1 MTRFEN
7 FGVFVREKIWLENN
21 LSILAQVIFEPNIF
35 PYKYSNILEPSHSS
49 YLPACED
56 GMECSETSAYK
67 IQKSGI
73 TQKKAYIIQ
82 NTAKVLNQDVIT
94 SFSNM
99 QCKYH

>member
-7 FGVFVREKIWLENN
+7 FVVFVRENIWLENS

-35 PYKYSNILEPSHSS
+35 PYKYSNIVKPSHSS

-56 GMECSETSAYK
+56 GKECSKTSAYK

-73 TQKKAYIIQ
+73 TQNKAYSIQ
-82 NTAKVLNQDVIT
+82 KKRKFEIK
-94 SFSNM
+94 M
-99 QCKYH
+99 